1 MRAPCFFARK
11 LNGRESIRMEI
22 SNFENDGIEV
32 IQIKGNLSAE
42 NVETLRSKFLE
53 LFATQRKFVF
63 DLSEMEN
70 LDSTGLGTLVFCLKS
85 CTEFNGTLILAN
97 LTQRAR
103 MIFDITKAYRIFDI
117 YDELDEAI
125 RAAREA

>member
-1 MRAPCFFARK
+1 M
-11 LNGRESIRMEI
+11 
-22 SNFENDGIEV
+22 
-32 IQIKGNLSAE
+32 
-42 NVETLRSKFLE
+42 
-53 LFATQRKFVF
+53 
-63 DLSEMEN
+63 
-70 LDSTGLGTLVFCLKS
+70 FCLKS

-103 MIFDITKAYRIFDI
+103 MIFEITKAYRIFDI

>member
-1 MRAPCFFARK
+1 
-11 LNGRESIRMEI
+11 MEI

-32 IQIKGNLSAE
+32 IQIKGHLSAE
-42 NVETLRSKFLE
+42 NAETLRSKFLE

-85 CTEFNGTLILAN
+85 CTEFNGTL
-97 LTQRAR
+97 RAR
-103 MIFDITKAYRIFDI
+103 MIFEITKAFRIFDI
-117 YDELDEAI
+117 YDDLSEAI
-125 RAAREA
+125 KAAREA

>member
-1 MRAPCFFARK
+1 M
-11 LNGRESIRMEI
+11 
-22 SNFENDGIEV
+22 
-32 IQIKGNLSAE
+32 
-42 NVETLRSKFLE
+42 ETLRSKFLE

-85 CTEFNGTLILAN
+85 CTEFNGTLKLAN
-97 LTQRAR
+97 LAPRAK
-103 MIFDITKAYRIFDI
+103 MIFEITKAVRIFDI

>member
-1 MRAPCFFARK
+1 
-11 LNGRESIRMEI
+11 MEI

-32 IQIKGNLSAE
+32 IQIKGHLSAE
-42 NVETLRSKFLE
+42 NAETLRSKFLE

-85 CTEFNGTLILAN
+85 CTEFNGTMKLAN

-103 MIFDITKAYRIFDI
+103 MIFEITKAYRIFDI

-125 RAAREA
+125 TAAREA

>member
-1 MRAPCFFARK
+1 
-11 LNGRESIRMEI
+11 MEI

-63 DLSEMEN
+63 DLSEMEIWTAPGWVRWC
-70 LDSTGLGTLVFCLKS
+70 S
-85 CTEFNGTLILAN
+85 A
-97 LTQRAR
+97 
-103 MIFDITKAYRIFDI
+103 
-117 YDELDEAI
+117 
-125 RAAREA
+125 

>member
-1 MRAPCFFARK
+1 
-11 LNGRESIRMEI
+11 MEI
-22 SNFENDGIEV
+22 TNFENDGIEI
-32 IQIKGNLSAE
+32 IQIKGHLSAE
-42 NVETLRSKFLE
+42 NVEMLRSKFLE

-85 CTEFNGTLILAN
+85 CTEFNGTLKLAN
-97 LTQRAR
+97 LTPRAK
-103 MIFDITKAYRIFDI
+103 MIFEITTALRIFEI

-125 RAAREA
+125 EAAREA

>member
-1 MRAPCFFARK
+1 
-11 LNGRESIRMEI
+11 MEI

-32 IQIKGNLSAE
+32 IQIKGHLSAE
-42 NVETLRSKFLE
+42 NAEMLRSKFLE

-85 CTEFNGTLILAN
+85 CTEFNGTMILAN

-103 MIFDITKAYRIFDI
+103 MIFEITKAFRIFDI
-117 YDELDEAI
+117 YDDLSEAI
-125 RAAREA
+125 KAAREA

>member
-1 MRAPCFFARK
+1 
-11 LNGRESIRMEI
+11 MEI

-53 LFATQRKFVF
+53 LFATHRKFVF

-103 MIFDITKAYRIFDI
+103 MIFEITKAFRIFDI

>member
-1 MRAPCFFARK
+1 MYRQSPYRK
-11 LNGRESIRMEI
+11 GKTANQEEKTYMEI

-32 IQIKGNLSAE
+32 IQIKGHLSAE
-42 NVETLRSKFLE
+42 NAESLRSKFLE

-63 DLSEMEN
+63 DLSELEN
-70 LDSTGLGTLVFCLKS
+70 LDSTGLGALVFCLKS

-103 MIFDITKAYRIFDI
+103 MIFD
-117 YDELDEAI
+117 DELDEAI
-125 RAAREA
+125 KAAREA